1 LLFGLLVDGGTGL
14 VMLVI
19 YVGVQQIENMVLVPR
34 ILGGSVDIH
43 PAILIVLL
51 IVMGEIFGLLG
62 VLLAAP
68 LAAIARDLFVY
79 AYRRLE
85 GCAPA
90 VARATVM
97 ERGAPSAA
105 SR

>member
-1 LLFGLLVDGGTGL
+1 
-14 VMLVI
+14 
-19 YVGVQQIENMVLVPR
+19 
-34 ILGGSVDIH
+34 
-43 PAILIVLL
+43 
-51 IVMGEIFGLLG
+51 MGEIFGLLG

-68 LAAIARDLFVY
+68 LAAIARDVFVY
-79 AYRRLE
+79 VYRRLE
-85 GCAPA
+85 GCTPA